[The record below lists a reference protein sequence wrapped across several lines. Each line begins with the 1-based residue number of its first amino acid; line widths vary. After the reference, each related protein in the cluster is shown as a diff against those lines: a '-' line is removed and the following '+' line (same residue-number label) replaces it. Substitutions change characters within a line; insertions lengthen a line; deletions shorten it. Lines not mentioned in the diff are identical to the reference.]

1 MTTAFELA
9 AIETLVHALK
19 AKIPEAEHETTAT
32 PVIAAPGSWLRQ
44 VAKDLGAA
52 EGEVPSS
59 IHCCDVLQEDSLPEP
74 VLITHDQKV
83 YRISQAI
90 AYVGQEPTLV
100 PEGTTAEQRAL
111 SLLRQSLEAA

>member
-19 AKIPEAEHETTAT
+19 AKIPETEHETTAT
-32 PVIAAPGSWLRQ
+32 PIVAAPGSWLRQ

-52 EGEVPSS
+52 EGEVPAS
-59 IHCCDVLQEDSLPEP
+59 IHYCDVFQEDSLPEP

-83 YRISQAI
+83 YRISQAL
-90 AYVGQEPTLV
+90 AHTGGEVKETPAGEA
-100 PEGTTAEQRAL
+100 GAERAM
-111 SLLRQSLEAA
+111 SLLRRAIN